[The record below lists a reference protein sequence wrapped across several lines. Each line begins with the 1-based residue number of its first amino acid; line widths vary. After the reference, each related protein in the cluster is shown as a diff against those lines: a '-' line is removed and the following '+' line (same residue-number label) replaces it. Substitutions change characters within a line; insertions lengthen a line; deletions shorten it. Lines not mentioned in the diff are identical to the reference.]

1 MPDHDSPL
9 LIGGTALVRI
19 AGVPCALW
27 TAAGNPRLAER
38 LADHA
43 DAADRRAARARWL
56 AAALGEVVPDGRL
69 ADAERHAVL
78 ALRRRLHSGA
88 APRPG
93 ECGMLTRLPA
103 VPWPLAREAG
113 ELLRDARAGAA
124 AQSALERELAGER
137 ERVGALAWRLL
148 DESPVLRAF
157 VDTASP
163 GLTADIA
170 RILAEGEGWTGK
182 RLRKRSGYLWRAVA
196 RAAVKTTPR
205 GWACHIAAVPVAEQP
220 AAVRGGALAGD
231 PGPFGAPGPL
241 LPAADAP
248 ASFQPPAPGRPAPLL
263 PPGAAVGALA
273 ATAAENVHLVR
284 TRLTAADPWEGD
296 PATTYVPAALQ
307 VTDPDGR
314 IRCYGVDP
322 ADPARTRQVAVRRT
336 RVLDTVLRL
345 LAAGPCTLP
354 DLERAIAGPAGA
366 PALHGFL
373 GHLVR
378 LGVLQPCGAPRRHT
392 GAWVPARDLRRPGT
406 LPHPARSGRTDD
418 WFVDSYRTLDATVPA
433 AATERVRRALAAV
446 ARVDRL
452 RQADAAAA
460 PGSAAPPAAA
470 GAVGEEPRPLGAV
483 LAHLLA
489 DGAPPA
495 GLGTL
500 RRYAGWHP
508 PHDPASGYARL
519 LAHIDRHRDE
529 TTVDIG
535 HGLLDAL
542 GAPPAEEVLPA
553 WPLDCLLRPLP
564 GPGGP
569 VAVLETASAA
579 HVLDARF
586 AEALHTLHGRHE
598 PVDAYREF
606 LAAVE
611 RRSGARFVELLL
623 PPAGERAANAVRRPV
638 TTRWW
643 TGDPNHAAYCP
654 PGGPPQ
660 RYLPLDRITL
670 RRSPGTGLTAE
681 ADGVRLLPVHHAT
694 RVPLP
699 PYDLL
704 AGLLLRAG
712 HPAAATTLRLDGLA
726 AAEPRTPEVVRT
738 PRLTAGGDLV
748 VSPATWRVPR
758 ELLRPA
764 RDGDFAR
771 ARALAALA
779 RAAHLPRCVLVRP
792 SADAKPLPVDLTSP
806 VAITLFERL
815 CATVPGDDLLI
826 EEMLPG
832 PDRLTLRDA
841 AHHGAAVAGQL
852 LLTLAPTRDPEEL
865 AALAAAALTHGVPG
879 PRTPCATATGTVTTP

>member
-1 MPDHDSPL
+1 MPDHNSPPL
-9 LIGGTALVRI
+9 LGSTALVRI

-27 TAAGNPRLAER
+27 TAAGNPRLSDR

-43 DAADRRAARARWL
+43 DDADRRAARARRL
-56 AAALGEVVPDGRL
+56 AVALGEIVPDPRL
-69 ADAERHAVL
+69 ADAERHALL

-113 ELLRDARAGAA
+113 ELLRDARAAA
-124 AQSALERELAGER
+124 AARSALEREVAGER

-196 RAAVKTTPR
+196 RSAVKTTPR
-205 GWACHIAAVPVAEQP
+205 GWACHIAAVPVVDGPAGSNGPP
-220 AAVRGGALAGD
+220 AAPSARLAGD
-231 PGPFGAPGPL
+231 HGPGATPLPFGAS
-241 LPAADAP
+241 A
-248 ASFQPPAPGRPAPLL
+248 RLL

-273 ATAAENVHLVR
+273 ATAAENVHLLR
-284 TRLTAADPWEGD
+284 TRLTAADPWQTD
-296 PATTYVPAALQ
+296 PATPFAPAALH
-307 VTDPDGR
+307 VTDPEGR
-314 IRCYGVDP
+314 LRCYGVDP

-336 RVLDTVLRL
+336 PVLDTILGL
-345 LAAGPCTLP
+345 LAAGPRTLP
-354 DLERAIAGPAGA
+354 DLERAVAGPAGA
-366 PALHGFL
+366 PALHRL
-373 GHLVR
+373 LDHLVR
-378 LGVLQPCGAPRRHT
+378 LGVLQPCAAPRRRT
-392 GAWVPARDLRRPGT
+392 GSWVPARDLRRPGT
-406 LPHPARSGRTDD
+406 LPHPARTGRTDD
-418 WFVDSYRTLDATVPA
+418 WFVDSYRTLDATVPEA
-433 AATERVRRALAAV
+433 AADRVRHALGVA

-452 RQADAAAA
+452 RRADLAAA
-460 PGSAAPPAAA
+460 PGHGAAA
-470 GAVGEEPRPLGAV
+470 RAAADAIGEEPRPLGA
-483 LAHLLA
+483 LLA
-489 DGAPPA
+489 DLLGSDGSPPA
-495 GLGTL
+495 ALTTL
-500 RRYAGWHP
+500 YRYTGWHP
-508 PHDPASGYARL
+508 AHDPASGYARL
-519 LAHIDRHRDE
+519 LAHLDRHRDD

-535 HGLLDAL
+535 HTLLDTL
-542 GAPPAEEVLPA
+542 GAPPAADSLPP

-564 GPGGP
+564 GPAGP

-579 HVLDARF
+579 HILDARF
-586 AEALHTLHGRHE
+586 AEALHTLHGPLE
-598 PVDAYREF
+598 TTGGYRAF

-611 RRSGARFVELLL
+611 RRSGTRFVELLL

-670 RRSPGTGLTAE
+670 RRTPGAGLVAE

-712 HPAAATTLRLDGLA
+712 HPAASTALRLDGFA
-726 AAEPRTPEVVRT
+726 AACPGTPETVRT

-748 VSPATWRVPR
+748 IAPATWRIPR
-758 ELLRPA
+758 DRFRPA
-764 RDGDFAR
+764 RDGDFTR

-779 RAAHLPRCVLVRP
+779 RAEQLPRCVLLRP
-792 SADAKPLPVDLTSP
+792 STGGKPLPVDLTSP
-806 VAITLFERL
+806 IALTLVERL
-815 CATVPGDDLLI
+815 CATVPGDDLLF
-826 EEMLPG
+826 EEMLPE
-832 PDRLTLRDA
+832 PDRLPLRDA

-852 LLTLAPTRDPEEL
+852 LLTLAPTRDPDEL
-865 AALAAAALTHGVPG
+865 AALAAAALTPGVPG